1 MNSNPLL
8 TRIKATPIL
17 GNADSDSNLLAMLHE
32 LLIGDYPGDDKLE
45 AMEILDKVM
54 GEDRTKPATMDEV
67 VAYIKL
73 MKELDG
79 E

>member
-32 LLIGDYPGDDKLE
+32 LLTGNYPGDDKLE

-54 GEDRTKPATMDEV
+54 GVENIEPATMNDVE
-67 VAYIKL
+67 AYI
-73 MKELDG
+73 LDHNS
-79 E
+79 